1 MFVSESLNDILKPKS
16 LEEINLVKKNLDV
29 EEKRQLL
36 FNLGFNYFKGSYND
50 FFEFLETELKD
61 IEFWTPLIDVVT
73 SSVSNSIFFT
83 PNVNKNWILNNVS
96 YDDLLE
102 FSLDMLSEEN
112 IDKVLN
118 KLIPGY

>member
-16 LEEINLVKKNLDV
+16 LEDINLAKKNLDV
-29 EEKRQLL
+29 EEKQKIL
-36 FNLGFNYFKGSYND
+36 FNIGFNRFKGSYND

-61 IEFWTPLIDVVT
+61 VGFWTSLIDIVT
-73 SSVSNSIFFT
+73 SSVSNNIFFT
-83 PNVNKNWILNNVS
+83 PDVDKNWILNNVS

-112 IDKVLN
+112 IDKVLS